1 MKTTTKQLS
10 DTQVELTVTLDG
22 SDLQPARDA
31 ALRRLAQTVKLPGFR
46 QGKAPLALAERAIS
60 PNDLSSETLDQAVR
74 RTLMRALDQSKLLP
88 LTSPRISVTKFVPE
102 QTLEYVASVEILPE
116 IKLGDIHK
124 LKTKPPKIT
133 VSDAEV
139 QEVLDRIAGAYSEK
153 SVAQRPAAAKDEVII
168 DFTGKKDG
176 TAFPGGSAKDYHLTL
191 GSGQFIPGFED
202 GIIGHAAGDS
212 FTLDLT
218 FPKDY
223 PESSLAGAKTTFDV
237 LLKQVNAVKT
247 PALDDALAQKCG
259 DFKTLDDLK
268 ADIRK
273 NLEAQNRHRAMEQYR
288 DDLVM
293 ELVGASKVS
302 APEILIK
309 DQFRFIK
316 DDVTRNA
323 ASRGLTLEKYLER
336 MGQTEED
343 WQKQARHIAEDR
355 VKASLVLQ
363 VLARE
368 QGITADDAEVDAKLA
383 ELRDV
388 YQKSAEA
395 LKNLKKPEVR
405 QDIKNRLILDKT
417 LDFLVAANS
426 DSAKPAKSAKA
437 AKTTKPT
444 KSSKAKPAKS
454 KSTKSA

>member
-10 DTQVELTVTLDG
+10 DTQVELTVTLDNT
-22 SDLQPARDA
+22 DLQPARDA
-31 ALRRLAQTVKLPGFR
+31 ALRRLAQELKLPGFR
-46 QGKAPLALAERAIS
+46 KGKAPLALVERNIS
-60 PNDLSSETLDQAVR
+60 PNDLSGETLDQAVR
-74 RTLMRALDQSKLLP
+74 RTLMHALDQAKLLP
-88 LTSPRISVTKFVPE
+88 LTSPRINVTKFVPE
-102 QTLEYVASVEILPE
+102 QTLEYIASVEVLPE
-116 IKLGDIHK
+116 IKLGNIHK
-124 LKTKPPKIT
+124 LKVKPPKII

-139 QEVLDRIAGAYSEK
+139 QEILDRIAHAYSEK
-153 SVAQRPAAAKDEVII
+153 SIVKRPAAAQDEVII

-202 GIIGHAAGDS
+202 GIIGHAAGDQ

-218 FPKDY
+218 FPEDY
-223 PESSLAGAKTTFDV
+223 LEPSLASAKTTFDV
-237 LLKQVNAVKT
+237 LVKQVNEVKT

-259 DFKTLDDLK
+259 DFKTFDDLK
-268 ADIRK
+268 ADIHQ

-302 APEILIK
+302 APEALIK

-316 DDVTRNA
+316 DDITRNA
-323 ASRGLTLEKYLER
+323 ATHGLTLEKYLKR
-336 MGQTEED
+336 MGQTEEE
-343 WQKQARHIAEDR
+343 WQEEARKIAEDR

-405 QDIKNRLILDKT
+405 QDVKNRLILDKT

-426 DSAKPAKSAKA
+426 RPAKPAKA
-437 AKTTKPT
+437 AASDKKT
-444 KSSKAKPAKS
+444 KSTKIA
-454 KSTKSA
+454 KSTKSTQ

>member
-1 MKTTTKQLS
+1 ML
-10 DTQVELTVTLDG
+10 
-22 SDLQPARDA
+22 
-31 ALRRLAQTVKLPGFR
+31 
-46 QGKAPLALAERAIS
+46 
-60 PNDLSSETLDQAVR
+60 N
-74 RTLMRALDQSKLLP
+74 
-88 LTSPRISVTKFVPE
+88 
-102 QTLEYVASVEILPE
+102 
-116 IKLGDIHK
+116 
-124 LKTKPPKIT
+124 
-133 VSDAEV
+133 
-139 QEVLDRIAGAYSEK
+139 RIAGAYSEK

-293 ELVGASKVS
+293 ELVGTSKVS

-343 WQKQARHIAEDR
+343 WQKQARSIAEDR

-368 QGITADDAEVDAKLA
+368 QGITADDTEVDAKLA

-417 LDFLVAANS
+417 LDFLVAVSS

-444 KSSKAKPAKS
+444 KSSKAKPTKS
-454 KSTKSA
+454 ASTKSA